1 MTNIVYVSD
10 VLLADLVG
18 GGELND
24 HELCSE
30 LGNTGLDITKI
41 RSFQVDLKDV
51 DINAFYIISNFIGL
65 KKDVINE
72 IKNKCKYLIYEHD
85 HKYLSNRNPA
95 EFKNYKAPDNIVV
108 NKQFYKNAKAVFCQS
123 SFHESII
130 KKNLELENLYNVS
143 GNLWSLNSLQ
153 IMRILSKKQKNSCY
167 SILNSGIGH
176 KNSKETVFYCEKK
189 GYKYNLISS
198 KNYQEFLSQLSNNDK
213 FMFLPKTPETLS
225 RVVVEARMMN
235 IKVLTNK
242 RVGASYEPWFNL
254 QGEELINLMTEKR
267 KKIIKKVLGVI
278 NG

>member
-1 MTNIVYVSD
+1 MTNVVYISD
-10 VLLADLVG
+10 ALLSDLIG

-30 LGNTGLDITKI
+30 LSNNGLNIVKI
-41 RSFQVDLKDV
+41 RSFQVDLEDV
-51 DINAFYIISNFIGL
+51 DSNTFYIISNFVRL
-65 KKDVINE
+65 RKDVMDK
-72 IKNKCKYLIYEHD
+72 IKNKCKYIIYEHD
-85 HKYLSNRNPA
+85 HKYLANRNPA
-95 EFKNYKAPDNIVV
+95 EFKNYKAPDNMVI
-108 NKQFYKNAKAVFCQS
+108 NEQFYKNAKAVFCQS

-130 KKNLELENLYNVS
+130 KKNIELENLYNVS
-143 GNLWSLNSLQ
+143 GNLWSLDSLK
-153 IMRILSKKQKNSCY
+153 IMKILSKKQKNNCY
-167 SILNSGIGH
+167 SILNSNIEH

-198 KNYQEFLSQLSNNDK
+198 RNYQEFLSQLSNNDK

-242 RVGASYEPWFNL
+242 RVGASYESWFNL

-267 KKIIKKVLGVI
+267 KKIIKKVLEVI
-278 NG
+278 HE

>member
-1 MTNIVYVSD
+1 VTNIVYVSD
-10 VLLADLVG
+10 ALLADLVG

-30 LGNTGLDITKI
+30 LGKAGLDITKI
-41 RSFQVDLKDV
+41 RSFQVDLKDIDV
-51 DINAFYIISNFIGL
+51 NAFYIISNFIGL

-72 IKNKCKYLIYEHD
+72 IKNKCNYLIYEHD

-95 EFKNYKAPDNIVV
+95 EFKNYKAPDSMVV

-167 SILNSGIGH
+167 SILNSGISH

>member
-1 MTNIVYVSD
+1 
-10 VLLADLVG
+10 
-18 GGELND
+18 
-24 HELCSE
+24 
-30 LGNTGLDITKI
+30 
-41 RSFQVDLKDV
+41 
-51 DINAFYIISNFIGL
+51 
-65 KKDVINE
+65 
-72 IKNKCKYLIYEHD
+72 
-85 HKYLSNRNPA
+85 
-95 EFKNYKAPDNIVV
+95 
-108 NKQFYKNAKAVFCQS
+108 
-123 SFHESII
+123 
-130 KKNLELENLYNVS
+130 
-143 GNLWSLNSLQ
+143 
-153 IMRILSKKQKNSCY
+153 MRILSKKQKNSCY
-167 SILNSGIGH
+167 SILNSGISH